1 MTSRDN
7 KYFLL
12 LVDDLSRYMWIVMI
26 PFKDRAV
33 AAIIKEIAPTT
44 EASSPQGSSQSIVR
58 LRACITDTHHPIAHS
73 RTANIIEHQMA
84 RWWQPL
90 GACSRPRAFPD
101 GSGAKQ

>member
-1 MTSRDN
+1 VKAEYWARRCLEFVHDNLCSPITLMTSRDN

-73 RTANIIEHQMA
+73 RTANIIEH
-84 RWWQPL
+84 
-90 GACSRPRAFPD
+90 
-101 GSGAKQ
+101 